1 MRRESRTGSF
11 CALHADVV
19 VAAEAL
25 TVRRGSH
32 TALAGVD
39 VALARGTVAAL
50 VGPNGSGKSSFL
62 HAIAGLVEPVSGTV
76 RVLGQP
82 PGAVRRRIA
91 YVLQRTRLN
100 AVLPVSVRE
109 VVAMGTWRR
118 DGSRAERR
126 RAVDN
131 ALQALEISALAD
143 RHLPDLSGGQRQR
156 VLVAQGLAQGA
167 DVLLLDEP
175 LTGVDLVSADRIRTA
190 VAAERAR
197 GCTVVFATHDLAEA
211 EQADVV
217 VLLAGRVVAAG
228 APAEVITP
236 EHLGAAYGVRTLDS
250 GAVLLDDPGHH
261 HWD

>member
-1 MRRESRTGSF
+1 MDT
-11 CALHADVV
+11 VV
-19 VAAEAL
+19 EAVAAEAL
-25 TVRRGSH
+25 TVRRGAH
-32 TALAGVD
+32 TALADVD
-39 VALARGTVAAL
+39 VTLPMGAVAAF

-62 HAIAGLVEPVSGTV
+62 HAVAGLVQPASGSV
-76 RVLGQP
+76 RVLGLP
-82 PGAVRRRIA
+82 PRAARRRVA

-109 VVAMGTWRR
+109 VVAMGTWPR
-118 DGSRAERR
+118 DGGRAARR
-126 RAVDN
+126 HAVDR
-131 ALQALEISALAD
+131 ALEAVDIADLAD
-143 RHLPDLSGGQRQR
+143 RQLAELSGGQRQR
-156 VLVAQGLAQGA
+156 ALVAQGLAQGA

-175 LTGVDLVSADRIRTA
+175 VTGLDLVSAERIRIA
-190 VAAERAR
+190 VAREQAR
-197 GCTVVFATHDLAEA
+197 GCTVIVATHDLAEA

-228 APAEVITP
+228 SPATVITP